1 MEGANNN
8 KAKIETANNVENE
21 QVFEDDSSKK
31 LETSNQFTVLEK
43 DAKNTKPKKL
53 AKVDHSVHKQVDK
66 IDQTNYR
73 PAFIDFLEYFKESLA
88 KVDEARL
95 KGEPELKIKNSL

>member
-31 LETSNQFTVLEK
+31 LETSNKFTVLEK
-43 DAKNTKPKKL
+43 DANNTKPKKTCQ
-53 AKVDHSVHKQVDK
+53 S
-66 IDQTNYR
+66 
-73 PAFIDFLEYFKESLA
+73 
-88 KVDEARL
+88 
-95 KGEPELKIKNSL
+95 